1 MNKKALFIGINYIRT
16 PESQLRGCIDD
27 VINMRNLLIDA
38 YGYDLSNITVL
49 RDDINNSLLLPTKQN
64 ILNALTTMVSNSAND
79 TEYWFHYSGHGAKIN
94 LQSDSIIV
102 PSDYITAGMISDND
116 LYAIFQNIKGRCFL
130 LFDSCNSGN
139 IVELPWTHQYI
150 SENQIIKTLI
160 NNHILANTEI
170 YMYSGCKDTQTCA
183 DTYSADLRDYIG
195 AFTNAFLTCLR
206 NNKHEVDLL
215 KLYSDI
221 CLYLSQNN
229 FVQVPTFSSTIENPN
244 YTFIR
249 EGSHITPNPCVIP
262 KRINLSKLVFIK

>member
-1 MNKKALFIGINYIRT
+1 
-16 PESQLRGCIDD
+16 
-27 VINMRNLLIDA
+27 MRNLLIDA